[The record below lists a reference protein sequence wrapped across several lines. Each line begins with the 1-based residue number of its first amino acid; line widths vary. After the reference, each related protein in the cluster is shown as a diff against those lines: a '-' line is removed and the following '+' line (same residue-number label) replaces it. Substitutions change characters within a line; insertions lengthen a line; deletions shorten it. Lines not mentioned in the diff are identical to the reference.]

1 MRDGYCPGLDGSTCD
16 PSQSHCSRMCSRMAS
31 YSRAPPHFA
40 SAGSIYLEH
49 EAACQSECQLLPL
62 IFLLPEMA
70 SRITCSL
77 QLARISSPGSRSPC
91 GCDVVASCCPAKSY
105 LFLA

>member
-1 MRDGYCPGLDGSTCD
+1 MDTVPDWMDRPVTRLSLTVLGCVQGWLLILE
-16 PSQSHCSRMCSRMAS
+16 
-31 YSRAPPHFA
+31 HFA

-49 EAACQSECQLLPL
+49 EAACQNECQLPPL
-62 IFLLPEMA
+62 IVLLPEMA

-77 QLARISSPGSRSPC
+77 QLARISSPGCRSPC